1 MKVLLI
7 TDAPLAAPL
16 AGDQLVTAQFL
27 QALTR
32 RADVEVLTL
41 RPGGWDPAMA
51 SAARLLEEPKLGG
64 GAPPQRL
71 ARLRALVGRK
81 SLLEQRL
88 SDLSLPRLR
97 ELLHRSRADVVFFNH
112 LRVAALLPQFEI
124 APGMRTV
131 YVAHNAEYEAY
142 ASTVQIETNP
152 LLKFALAREGQ
163 KTIRLERRVVEAADL
178 TIALTAED
186 ARRLREL
193 SPSAEV
199 EVIPPAVPRN
209 VEGRQPSLDE
219 RRVLLVGSYLWHAK
233 FLNALWLVREVWPA
247 VLDRFPSARLEIV
260 GKGASRLLPYV
271 RATDSIRVSADV
283 PDIGPFLR
291 DASIF
296 VNPERQRGGIKLKT
310 LDAASFGL
318 PIVSTVAGV
327 EGTGLRAEQSCIV
340 ANDATGFARGILRLI
355 VDPVFGRSLGAAA
368 QQVMQ
373 HEFSDFALQDRVDRV
388 LSSLRQAA

>member
-16 AGDQLVTAQFL
+16 AGDQLVTAQLL

-51 SAARLLEEPKLGG
+51 SGARLLEEPNLGG

-71 ARLRALVGRK
+71 ARLRALVGSK

-97 ELLHRSRADVVFFNH
+97 ELLSRSHADVVFFNH
-112 LRVAALLPQFEI
+112 LRVAALLPQLEVST
-124 APGMRTV
+124 GMRTV

-186 ARRLREL
+186 ARRLKEL
-193 SPSAEV
+193 SPSAGV
-199 EVIPPAVPRN
+199 QVVPPAVPRH
-209 VEGRQPSLDE
+209 VAAHEAPLDA

-260 GKGASRLLPYV
+260 GKGATRLLPYV

-340 ANDATGFARGILRLI
+340 ANDAAGFARGILRLI
-355 VDPVFGRSLGAAA
+355 VDPVFGRSLGVAA
-368 QQVMQ
+368 QRVMQ
-373 HEFSDFALQDRVDRV
+373 HEFSDDALQDRVDRV
-388 LSSLRQAA
+388 LDGLRRAA